1 MLVRQVEA
9 FVAAM
14 QPRDHA
20 SAGRAVSVLCLVGV
34 GVTIIFA
41 PLEPNSVDVN
51 TVQLGLGIATLVAV
65 GVISGAARRFDE
77 ANRVAWA
84 VCPFLTIAAIIVID
98 YLTSD
103 ATISAEIFFLFPAL
117 YGASQ
122 LRRTGAVVVTAAAVA
137 GEWIVVDGML
147 PLREAI
153 TNAGYVSAALAT
165 SAALLIR
172 AGERQEEL
180 VGQLVRQAAIDPLTG
195 LVTRRVL
202 DEAAQSAMSGAAS
215 VAGTSLILLDVDKFK
230 EINDGYGHPA
240 GDRVLVQL
248 AALLVESASPN
259 EVVSRMG
266 GDEIAILLPG
276 SSMETLQRR
285 AEQIVWEVRAHEFV
299 VDQGGDAVP
308 VSVSVSV
315 GTAHAPTHAVDLHAL
330 YVAADAALYDA
341 KHGGRDRVGTHAGES
356 HVERLTRP
364 PTVRTELRQRTAPE
378 RPSRQNFAEL
388 IGQASEATLER
399 DATQ

>member
-1 MLVRQVEA
+1 MSVPQLDAVI
-9 FVAAM
+9 AAM
-14 QPRDHA
+14 QPRDHKG
-20 SAGRAVSVLCLVGV
+20 AGRAVSVLCLVGI
-34 GVTIIFA
+34 GVTVLFA
-41 PLEPNSVDVN
+41 PLEPNSVDAGP
-51 TVQLGLGIATLVAV
+51 VQLGFGIATLVAV
-65 GVISGAARRFDE
+65 GVISAAARRFDE
-77 ANRVAWA
+77 ASRVAWA
-84 VCPFLTIAAIIVID
+84 VCPFLTVIAIIEID

-137 GEWIVVDGML
+137 GEWIVVGGML
-147 PLREAI
+147 PLRDAV

-172 AGERQEEL
+172 AGERQEAL
-180 VGQLVRQAAIDPLTG
+180 VAQLVRQAAIDPLTG

-215 VAGTSLILLDVDKFK
+215 EAGTSLILVDVDKFK
-230 EINDGYGHPA
+230 SINDGYGHPA

-248 AALLVESASPN
+248 AELLVASASAN

-276 SSMETLQRR
+276 SSMESLQRR

-299 VDQGGDAVP
+299 IDQAGAAVS

-341 KHGGRDRVGTHAGES
+341 KHGGRGRVGNPRG
-356 HVERLTRP
+356 
-364 PTVRTELRQRTAPE
+364 
-378 RPSRQNFAEL
+378 
-388 IGQASEATLER
+388 
-399 DATQ
+399 